1 MWYVVYVLDLLCR
14 QLIVYNYNLASHL
27 CKLLTPFIPTAHC
40 TKGSFTFIKDIQEII
55 TKDAFM
61 VTYDVCSLFTDT
73 LLSETIDISVTWI
86 LKYKKYLK
94 FSENELTELFCF
106 PTSQPHFYFEEKIF
120 NQVDWVIMGSLL
132 GPTLANLLFGYY
144 EQKWLEFGHGRLVKF
159 HCRYE
164 DNIFFVFESKHQALT
179 FFGFLNIQNPNLN
192 FTIEKEHTKQTI
204 FGCSQYSCR

>member
-1 MWYVVYVLDLLCR
+1 MCR

-40 TKGSFTFIKDIQEII
+40 TKGSFTFIKDIQEVS

-61 VTYDVCSLFTDT
+61 VTYDVCSLFTNT
-73 LLSETIDISVTWI
+73 LLRETIDVAVTWI

-120 NQVDWVIMGSLL
+120 NQVDWVTMGSLL
-132 GPTLANLLFGYY
+132 GPTLANLFFGYY
-144 EQKWLEFGHGRLVKF
+144 EQKWLEFDHGRLVKF

-164 DNIFFVFESKHQALT
+164 DNIFFCFWKWTSGSDFLWVFKHSKPELKFHYRERAYETNHFWMFSILLQ
-179 FFGFLNIQNPNLN
+179 ID
-192 FTIEKEHTKQTI
+192 
-204 FGCSQYSCR
+204 

>member
-1 MWYVVYVLDLLCR
+1 MCR

-40 TKGSFTFIKDIQEII
+40 TKGSFTFIKDIQEVS

-61 VTYDVCSLFTDT
+61 VTYDVCSLFTNT
-73 LLSETIDISVTWI
+73 LLRETIDVAVTWI

-120 NQVDWVIMGSLL
+120 NQVDWVTMGSLL
-132 GPTLANLLFGYY
+132 GPTLANLFFGYY
-144 EQKWLEFGHGRLVKF
+144 EQKWLELDHGILGKF
-159 HCRYE
+159 HCRHE
-164 DNIFFVFESKHQALT
+164 DNIFFVFESEQALT
-179 FFGFLNIQNPNLN
+179 FFGFLNTQNPNLN
-192 FTIEKEHTKQTI
+192 FTIEKEHTKETI
-204 FGCSQYSCR
+204 FGYSQYSCR